1 MVEAVN
7 KADVKA
13 TKDFIDSHWE
23 SWMVKGLFDWI
34 ECPNLTPMVD
44 PEYLTNGL
52 VEKAIQLVDDYVN
65 KLDIKG
71 ISRKIF

>member
-1 MVEAVN
+1 
-7 KADVKA
+7 
-13 TKDFIDSHWE
+13 
-23 SWMVKGLFDWI
+23 
-34 ECPNLTPMVD
+34 MVD